1 MNNIVIEKFGGA
13 SINSAA
19 AVKNV
24 ITILRQQN
32 DRKRVIVVSA
42 MGKTTNALEKVVNMW
57 HTNKRFNI
65 EEFERIK
72 EYHKGIAE
80 ELFDTNTL
88 VSVLQQLEDIFEQ
101 IKERI
106 KTLNPLDYNF
116 LYDNIVS
123 YGERLSS
130 TIISLY
136 MNHVGLKHRFA
147 DAQNYIKTDNTFR
160 AAQVDWKQTQKSIDK
175 DFDYLFDGNDLILTQ
190 GFIGSTREGYTTTLG
205 REGSDYSAAIFA
217 YCLDADSLTI
227 WKDVSGLMNADP
239 KRMDNTVKL
248 NIVPYKEAIELSY
261 YGASIIHP
269 KTIKPLENKSIP
281 LYVRSFNN
289 PELQGSIICHGEQVV
304 PLVPNYIFKEK
315 QTLLSVS
322 TKDFSF
328 IAEDNIA
335 NIFSILSK
343 HGVKVNLIQNS
354 ALTFSVCF
362 EHSEFVLQNL
372 IDDLQQFYN
381 VKYNNDLHLITIR
394 HYTEDSIKEA
404 TKNSKILIEQKN
416 RVTIQ
421 CLIKPETESA

>member
-1 MNNIVIEKFGGA
+1 MDNVVIEKFGGA
-13 SINSAA
+13 SINSAS
-19 AVKNV
+19 AVRNV
-24 ITILRQQN
+24 ITILQRPT

-57 HTNKRFNI
+57 HKNKRFNY

-72 EYHKGIAE
+72 EYHRGIAE
-80 ELFDTNTL
+80 ELFNQNTL
-88 VSVLQQLEDIFEQ
+88 ESVLKQLNDIFEQ
-101 IKERI
+101 IEEKI

-130 TIISLY
+130 TIVSLY
-136 MNHVGLKHRFA
+136 MDYVHMKHRLVE
-147 DAQNYIKTDNTFR
+147 AQNYIKTDNTFR
-160 AAQVDWKQTQKSIDK
+160 AAQVDWKQTRKSIDK
-175 DFDYLFDGNDLILTQ
+175 DFNYLFDESDLILTQ

-227 WKDVSGLMNADP
+227 WKDVNGLMNADP
-239 KRMDNTVKL
+239 KRMENTVKL

-328 IAEDNIA
+328 IAEDNIS

-362 EHSEFVLQNL
+362 EDFHLL
-372 IDDLQQFYN
+372 
-381 VKYNNDLHLITIR
+381 LHK
-394 HYTEDSIKEA
+394 S
-404 TKNSKILIEQKN
+404 
-416 RVTIQ
+416 
-421 CLIKPETESA
+421 